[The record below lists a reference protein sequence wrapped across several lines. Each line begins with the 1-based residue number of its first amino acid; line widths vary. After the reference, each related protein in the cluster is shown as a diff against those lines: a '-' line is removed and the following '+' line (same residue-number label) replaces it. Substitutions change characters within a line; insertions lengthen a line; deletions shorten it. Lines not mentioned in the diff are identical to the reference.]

1 MKEEC
6 TYIII
11 EETSM
16 DYYGFDIFFSIDL
29 YRFLNWNQWLTRRK
43 KSRCTSM

>member
-29 YRFLNWNQWLTRRK
+29 YRFFH
-43 KSRCTSM
+43 KSLIYKGIPVSH